1 MLSSARCTDML
12 FNHFTF
18 FKLVRARQWYEYA
31 ITAVVKHLPIPCLP
45 AKWIFTWMR
54 NKTHLNTNG
63 HGPFSASRCAPITN
77 MAKMSKAAKI
87 VWKSNWRSLSRVRNG
102 QLSSEHRDS
111 PHNTNDAINQVWRGV
126 FHGSGFN
133 WRWEGEGLIMF
144 LVIPQMCEGGRSC
157 ARNCLKT
164 RTFWIHRQS
173 IQISP
178 ILTHT
183 SFHLSERK
191 PELRVKSNNETMTVD
206 GEEENG
212 GELWNESLSL
222 HDTEQQIS

>member
-18 FKLVRARQWYEYA
+18 FKLVQARQWYEYA
-31 ITAVVKHLPIPCLP
+31 ITVEVKHLPIPCLP

-178 ILTHT
+178 ILTL
-183 SFHLSERK
+183 LSICPRENLNSESKATMRQWQWTARRRM
-191 PELRVKSNNETMTVD
+191 EVSYEMNLWVCMTLNNR
-206 GEEENG
+206 
-212 GELWNESLSL
+212 
-222 HDTEQQIS
+222 